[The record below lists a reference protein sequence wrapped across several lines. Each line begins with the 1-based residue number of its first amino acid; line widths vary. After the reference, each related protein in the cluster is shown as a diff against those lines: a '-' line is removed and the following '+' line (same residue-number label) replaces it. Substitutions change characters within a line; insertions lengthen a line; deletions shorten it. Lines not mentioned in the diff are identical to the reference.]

1 MLIARQTFL
10 RQAVASCDAL
20 TLVAALSLSHWIR
33 GPALKSNIGPFSNY
47 FWMMWLIVPA
57 WLMSLWCAGL
67 YRSGTY
73 RSIAKLI
80 AAVVR
85 AQIVAALIMLSS
97 MYMTKSV
104 EVSRVLTQLFIVTS
118 FCAILLQKIFLH
130 VILEQRRRHSSLHR
144 PRVLLVGSTQESARY
159 LEHVDRHASMTTE
172 LVGVLT
178 PEDEVSPLPD
188 CPPILGSPFD
198 LPRLLGSPLV
208 IDEVVILTR
217 LWPALTERIAAICA
231 VRGVVLRLM
240 MNLPP
245 ASVGAWRA
253 DDCGG
258 GVFFLSLTAVPQ
270 DVISLTIKRALDVV
284 GGAVG
289 LTMCLAAWLLYGA
302 RLKHE
307 AGASTI
313 FRQNRIGQNGR
324 RFVLFKFRTMRR
336 DAEERLTELRA
347 RNQMKGPMFKL
358 EDDPRVTA
366 TGRRLRSRH
375 LDELP
380 QFWNVLKGEMSLVG
394 TRPPTED
401 EVRAYET
408 HHHRRLSMKPGLT
421 GPWQLSGN
429 RTINNFEEVVRL
441 DCEYIESWSLR
452 RDLQILMATL
462 KKVVRADAW

>member
-1 MLIARQTFL
+1 MLVARQTFL

-20 TLVAALSLSHWIR
+20 TLVAALSLSYWLR
-33 GPALKSNIGPFSNY
+33 GPAVRSDIGPFLNY
-47 FWMMWLIVPA
+47 FWMLWLILPA
-57 WLMSLWCAGL
+57 WLTSLWYAGL

-73 RSIAKLI
+73 RRVVWLI

-85 AQIVAALIMLSS
+85 AQLVAALIMLSS

-104 EVSRVLTQLFIVTS
+104 EVSRVLTQLFIAIS
-118 FCAILLQKIFLH
+118 FCAILVQKLFIR
-130 VILEQRRRHSSLHR
+130 VILERRRHHASLHR
-144 PRVLLVGSTQESARY
+144 PRVLLVGSIRESARY
-159 LEHVDRHASMTTE
+159 LEYVDHHASMTAE

-178 PEDEVSPLPD
+178 LEDEICPLTG
-188 CPPILGSPFD
+188 CPPIVGSPSD
-198 LPRLLGSPLV
+198 LPRLLATKV
-208 IDEVVILTR
+208 IDEVVVITR
-217 LWPALTERIAAICA
+217 LWPALADRIAAICA

-240 MNLPP
+240 MDLPP

-289 LTMCLAAWLLYGA
+289 LTMCLAAWLLYGP

-307 AGASTI
+307 TGASTI

-336 DAEERLTELRA
+336 DAEERLDELRA

-408 HHHRRLSMKPGLT
+408 HHYRRLSMKPGLT
-421 GPWQLSGN
+421 GPWQLNGN
-429 RTINNFEEVVRL
+429 QTTNNFEDVVRL
-441 DCEYIESWSLR
+441 DCEYIQSWSLR

-462 KKVVRADAW
+462 RKVVRADAW